1 MIIQG
6 DALTEL
12 KKLPSDSV
20 DCCVTSPPY
29 YRMRDY
35 GAEGQIGLED
45 SVQEYIEKLLTVFN
59 EVKRVLKPDGTLWIN
74 IADCYAGSG
83 KGKGQTT
90 PLAKV
95 QSSNKG
101 VLGVQKFDLIKPS
114 TIGMKNKDLMG
125 IPWLLAFA
133 LRTDGWYWREN
144 NIWGKPNCMP
154 ESVKDRCTLSHEYML
169 MFSKSA
175 RYYYDYEAIQEPC
188 IGNNNIP
195 PAGSKG
201 TFRPNSRRRCENRK
215 SFRGGGTYTKNAPFD
230 NKTSKANE
238 THGNAPNV
246 SGLRRKRSV
255 WHVPSVKSSYKHFA
269 TYPPKLIE
277 PCILAGSRE
286 SGTVLDPFAGTGTTG
301 EVARIH
307 NRDFILIDIS
317 KENIDICHQRLDR
330 EQVSMFGISEN
341 KN

>member
-6 DALTEL
+6 DALAEL
-12 KKLPSDSV
+12 KKLPSGSI

-35 GAEGQIGLED
+35 GATGQIGLED

-101 VLGVQKFDLIKPS
+101 ILGVHKFDLVKPS
-114 TIGMKNKDLMG
+114 NIGMKPKDLMG
-125 IPWLLAFA
+125 VPWLLAFA
-133 LRTDGWYWREN
+133 LRADGWYWRET
-144 NIWGKPNCMP
+144 NIWEKPNCMP

-215 SFRGGGTYTKNAPFD
+215 SFRGGGTYTKNMSFD
-230 NKTSKANE
+230 NKTSKVNE

-255 WHVPSVKSSYKHFA
+255 WRVASVKSPYNHFA

-286 SGTVLDPFAGTGTTG
+286 GGIVIDPFAGTGTTG
-301 EVARIH
+301 EVARNH

-330 EQVSMFGISEN
+330 EQVSVFGISKN

>member
-1 MIIQG
+1 MIIHG

-12 KKLPSDSV
+12 KKLPSNSV

-35 GAEGQIGLED
+35 GATGQIGLEET
-45 SVQEYIEKLLTVFN
+45 VEEYIDKLVAVFC
-59 EVKRVLKPDGTLWIN
+59 EVRRVLKPDGTLWIN

-101 VLGVQKFDLIKPS
+101 ILGVQKFDLIRPS
-114 TIGMKNKDLMG
+114 DIGMKPKDLMG
-125 IPWLLAFA
+125 IPWFLAFA
-133 LRTDGWYWREN
+133 LRAGGWYWRET
-144 NIWGKPNCMP
+144 NIWEKPNCMP

-201 TFRPNSRRRCENRK
+201 TFRPNSRRRVQPRVAGSKGTINNRNEGA
-215 SFRGGGTYTKNAPFD
+215 RLGTGNRQI
-230 NKTSKANE
+230 NE
-238 THGNAPNV
+238 

-255 WHVPSVKSSYKHFA
+255 WHVPSVKSPYKHFA

-286 SGTVLDPFAGTGTTG
+286 GGTVLDPFAGTGTTG
-301 EVARIH
+301 EVARNH

-317 KENIDICHQRLDR
+317 KDNIDICHQRLDR